1 MSNVIEFPDK
11 QGLSDEEIER
21 RAEPLADAI
30 TALLEEQPIS
40 VRWAALTN
48 VLIGTYFDFDKIL
61 MKHSNGILGIW
72 IEQTEGAKFCRHIW
86 WPLSELDL

>member
-61 MKHSNGILGIW
+61 MKHSNGVSGVLPPEKVFDCIVKPAIQAL
-72 IEQTEGAKFCRHIW
+72 EDR
-86 WPLSELDL
+86 